1 VDSKENDDGFR
12 KKDDIRVL
20 KLYPHAMQQANA
32 YYSPD
37 AQGIPCSVFF
47 ADNTGQDRNL
57 PGQRVS
63 PVSRKTSSRMSDP
76 PRAGLP

>member
-32 YYSPD
+32 
-37 AQGIPCSVFF
+37 
-47 ADNTGQDRNL
+47 
-57 PGQRVS
+57 
-63 PVSRKTSSRMSDP
+63 
-76 PRAGLP
+76 